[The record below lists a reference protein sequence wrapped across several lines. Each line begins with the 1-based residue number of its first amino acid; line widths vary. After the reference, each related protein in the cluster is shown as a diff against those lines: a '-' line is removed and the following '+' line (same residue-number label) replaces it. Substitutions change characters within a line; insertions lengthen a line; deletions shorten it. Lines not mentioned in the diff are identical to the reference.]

1 MELANST
8 KDGFFTSFPRTFVRE
23 GQKINGWDDLKPY
36 FTDLLDETIESTED
50 FVGWLEKWSELSSVA
65 DEFCTTRYIAMTC
78 HTDDNEKTE
87 AYLVCVREVE
97 PMLVEWGHKLNEKY
111 LASPFRADLK
121 IDGHERLDRMI
132 SEEVALFN
140 KDNIPLQIKLQ
151 ELSQEY
157 QGIMG
162 AMTVMFDGS
171 EKTMPQMALYLKEM
185 DRGLRERAFRAMME
199 RRLRDKDKLESIFDE
214 MLKLRSEWASNL
226 NLSDYREY
234 AFRAK
239 LRDYTPEECI
249 TFHDAIEKTVVP
261 LARAI
266 SERRKKELGVEKL
279 APWDAACDTQ
289 GRSPLKPFTKA
300 DELYD
305 GVLKIFE
312 SVDDRLGEMFGAIK
326 QYMDLES
333 RKGKAPGGYQ
343 ATLAEA
349 RVPFIFTNAVGSHD
363 DVNTLLHEGGHAF
376 HTIQC
381 REAQVLWLRHAG
393 MEFSEVASMSM
404 ELIGG
409 DHLEPFYDTQE
420 DIERAKRERM
430 ESIVS
435 LFAWVALV
443 DAFQHWIYT
452 NPGHSRDARK
462 QTWLNL
468 AERFGTGADWSLAP
482 EDSLEYAWHR
492 QLHIFEYPFY
502 YVEYAIAQLGALQI
516 YRNCVKDPKQSIEDY
531 LSALALGG
539 TESPKGLF
547 DSAGIKFD
555 FSIGLLSELMELAKA
570 ELKL

>member
-1 MELANST
+1 MEST
-8 KDGFFTSFPRTFVRE
+8 ENIKEGFFTSFPRKFVKE
-23 GQKINGWDDLKPY
+23 GEKIKGWEELAPY
-36 FTDLLDETIESTED
+36 FSNLSEVVIGSVEELET
-50 FVGWLEKWSELSSVA
+50 WLEKWSEVSAVA
-65 DEFCTTRYIAMTC
+65 DEFCTSRYIAMTC
-78 HTDDNEKTE
+78 HTDDEEKTE
-87 AYLVCVREVE
+87 AYLHCIREVE
-97 PMLVEWGHKLNEKY
+97 PKLVEWGHRLNEKY
-111 LASPFRADLK
+111 MASPFRGDLK

-132 SEEVALFN
+132 SEDVALYSE
-140 KDNIPLQIKLQ
+140 KNIPLQIKLQ

-171 EKTMPQMALYLKEM
+171 EKTMPQMALYLKDM
-185 DRGLRERAFRAMME
+185 DRSLRERAFKAMIE
-199 RRLRDKDKLESIFDE
+199 RRLREKDKLEDIFDK
-214 MLKLRSEWASNL
+214 MLALRVEWAQNL
-226 NLSDYREY
+226 GLQDYREY
-234 AFRAK
+234 AFRSK
-239 LRDYTPEECI
+239 LRDYTPDDCI
-249 TFHDAIEKTVVP
+249 TFHKAIEETVVP
-261 LARAI
+261 LAREI
-266 SERRKKELGVEKL
+266 SGRRKKELGVEKL
-279 APWDAACDTQ
+279 APWDTACDTK
-289 GRSPLKPFTKA
+289 GRSPLKPFAKA

-305 GVLKIFE
+305 GVLEVFGL
-312 SVDDRLGEMFGAIK
+312 VDKRLGNMFGAIK
-326 QYMDLES
+326 EYMDLDS

-381 REAQVLWLRHAG
+381 RDAQVLWLRHAG

-409 DHLEPFYDTQE
+409 DHLEPFYDNEE

-435 LFAWVALV
+435 LFAWVAQV

-452 NPGHSRDARK
+452 NPGHSRDERK
-462 QTWLNL
+462 KAWSDL
-468 AERFGTGADWSLAP
+468 AERFNIGTDWSFAP
-482 EDSLEYAWHR
+482 EGALEYAWHR

-516 YRNCVKDPKQSIEDY
+516 YRNSLENPEKSIEEY

-539 TESPKGLF
+539 ARSPKGLF
-547 DSAGIKFD
+547 ESAGARFD
-555 FSIGLLSELMELAKA
+555 FSSNLLGELMNLAKVA
-570 ELKL
+570 LKL